1 MMTFLEITEV
11 LKYDSDELRSSTFT
25 VYERWA
31 LAQERSLLLD
41 KNDERKSYIS
51 KSVVKR
57 CEMILDKIKDS
68 NWSRS
73 FEKIS
78 F

>member
-1 MMTFLEITEV
+1 MLTFLEITEV
-11 LKYDSDELRSSTFT
+11 LKYDSDELRQSTFT

-31 LAQERSLLLD
+31 LSQERSLLLD
-41 KNDERKSYIS
+41 KNDERKSYVS
-51 KSVVKR
+51 KSAFKK

-73 FEKIS
+73 FDKIS

>member
-1 MMTFLEITEV
+1 MLTFLEITEV
-11 LKYDSDELRSSTFT
+11 LKYDSDELRQSTFT

-31 LAQERSLLLD
+31 LSQERSLLLD
-41 KNDERKSYIS
+41 KNNQRKSYVS
-51 KSVVKR
+51 KSAFKK

-73 FEKIS
+73 FDKIS

>member
-1 MMTFLEITEV
+1 MLTFLEITEV
-11 LKYDSDELRSSTFT
+11 LKYDSDELRQSTFT

-31 LAQERSLLLD
+31 LSQERSLLLD
-41 KNDERKSYIS
+41 KNDERQSYVS
-51 KSVVKR
+51 KSAFKK

-68 NWSRS
+68 NWSRT
-73 FEKIS
+73 FDKIS

>member
-11 LKYDSDELRSSTFT
+11 LKYDSDEIRGSTFT

-41 KNDERKSYIS
+41 KNDKRKSYVS
-51 KSVVKR
+51 KSAYKK
-57 CEMILDKIKDS
+57 CEMLLTKIKDD

-73 FEKIS
+73 FSKII

>member
-1 MMTFLEITEV
+1 MTFLEITEV
-11 LKYDSDELRSSTFT
+11 LKYDSDELRGSTFT

-41 KNDERKSYIS
+41 KYDKRKSYVS
-51 KSVVKR
+51 KSAYKK
-57 CEMILDKIKDS
+57 CEMLLAKIKDD

-73 FEKIS
+73 FSNII